1 MSTRAHVVVIVATAI
16 TIGVIFRLVRLQQLR
31 SKYALLWLTIALALV
46 PLAVWPG
53 GLDWLSDRLGIAYAP
68 TTLLLA
74 ACAFLFAVAVHFSW
88 ELSRLEARTRVLAEE
103 VALLRARAAT
113 PTVADPEA
121 RTQSNSEAG

>member
-1 MSTRAHVVVIVATAI
+1 VSTRAHVVVIVATAI
-16 TIGVIFRLVRLQQLR
+16 TIAVIFRLVRLQQLR

-88 ELSRLEARTRVLAEE
+88 ELSRLESRTRVLAEE
-103 VALLRARAAT
+103 IALLRARAAGSI
-113 PTVADPEA
+113 PDDDVA